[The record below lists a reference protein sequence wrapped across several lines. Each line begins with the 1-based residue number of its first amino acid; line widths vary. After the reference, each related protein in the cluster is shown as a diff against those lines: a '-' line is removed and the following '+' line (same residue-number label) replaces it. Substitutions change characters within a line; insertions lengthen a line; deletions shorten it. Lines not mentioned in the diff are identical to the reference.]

1 MKMKRSP
8 AIKRAV
14 SLALSVA
21 MVVTLAVSTNTVTLA
36 DDKQSELQAQKEAA
50 QQELEAIQDKIKEN
64 QANKANAEDLKEQF
78 EQQTEIITTQI
89 GLLQQSIAQVE
100 ADINAKQ
107 LEIDEKQAEV
117 DVKQAEYDERWEGF
131 KDRLGAMQM
140 LNDGGSI
147 ALLSSA
153 TNLYQ
158 LLTFA
163 NTLEQISSKDE
174 EICQTIEAERQ
185 ELEAQKTELENA
197 KAELEAQQAE
207 LQNQNSQLDSKKSE
221 LQTSIQQQ
229 DQTIS
234 EADAAAEVLK
244 VEEAEARKNLDKAAA
259 ELDAYLNSQV
269 DKYSSAALTCSL
281 NFGPALPSYKYISCV
296 FGTDGHRGT
305 DFAAPANTPIYAVAD
320 GIVTDATYHYSWG
333 NYVQIYHG
341 KDDQGSTYSTLYAHM
356 ISSPVVS
363 AGQSVTKGQVIGYV
377 GNTGYSFGNHLHL
390 EMKINGTLVNAANW
404 IPH

>member
-1 MKMKRSP
+1 MKISP
-8 AIKRAV
+8 LIKRAV
-14 SLALSVA
+14 SMALAVA
-21 MVVTLAVSTNTVTLA
+21 MVVTLTVSTNTMTLA
-36 DDKQSELQAQKEAA
+36 DDKKSELQAQKDAA
-50 QQELEAIQDKIKEN
+50 QEKLESIQQQIKEN
-64 QANKANAEDLKEQF
+64 QANKANAEDLKEQYQ
-78 EQQTEIITTQI
+78 QQTEVITTQI

-100 ADINAKQ
+100 EDINNKQ
-107 LEIDEKQAEV
+107 LEIDDKQKEV
-117 DVKQAEYDERWEGF
+117 DAKQAEYDERWAGF

-153 TNLYQ
+153 NSLYQ

-163 NTLEQISSKDE
+163 ESLEQISSKDK
-174 EICQTIEAERQ
+174 EICQQIETQRQ
-185 ELEAQKTELENA
+185 ELETQRTELENA
-197 KAELEAQQAE
+197 KAELESQQAE

-234 EADAAAEVLK
+234 DAEANEEVLK
-244 VEEAEARKNLDKAAA
+244 AEEEQARKNLDQAAA
-259 ELDAYLNSQV
+259 QLDAYLNSQV
-269 DKYSSAALTCSL
+269 DKYSSAAMTCSL

-296 FGTDGHRGT
+296 FGTGGHRGT
-305 DFAAPANTPIYAVAD
+305 DFAAPGGTEIYAIAD

-341 KDDQGSTYSTLYAHM
+341 KDDQGNTYSTLYAHM
-356 ISSPVVS
+356 ISTPIVS

-377 GNTGYSFGNHLHL
+377 GSTGYSTGNHLHL
-390 EMKINGTLVNAANW
+390 EMKINGVLTNVTNW

>member
-1 MKMKRSP
+1 MIRKLSP
-8 AIKRAV
+8 TFKRAV

-36 DDKQSELQAQKEAA
+36 DDKKSELQAQKDAA
-50 QQELEAIQDKIKEN
+50 QQQLENVQNQIKEN
-64 QANKANAEDLKEQF
+64 QANKANAEELKEQF
-78 EQQTEIITTQI
+78 EEQTEIITTQI

-100 ADINAKQ
+100 QDINDKQ
-107 LEIDEKQAEV
+107 KEIDDKQAEV
-117 DVKQAEYDERWEGF
+117 DVKQAEYDERWAGF

-163 NTLEQISSKDE
+163 EALEQISSKDE
-174 EICQTIEAERQ
+174 EICQAIEAERQ

-197 KAELEAQQAE
+197 KAELEAQQA
-207 LQNQNSQLDSKKSE
+207 E

-281 NFGPALPSYKYISCV
+281 NFGPALSTYKYISCV
-296 FGTDGHRGT
+296 FGTGGHRGT

-356 ISSPVVS
+356 ISTPVVS

>member
-1 MKMKRSP
+1 MKLSP
-8 AIKRAV
+8 TIKRAV

-21 MVVTLAVSTNTVTLA
+21 MVVALTVSTNTMTLA
-36 DDKQSELQAQKEAA
+36 DDKKSELQAQKEQA
-50 QQELEAIQDKIKEN
+50 QQELEAIQQQIKEN
-64 QANKANAEDLKEQF
+64 EASKANAEELKEQY
-78 EQQTEIITTQI
+78 EQQTQIITNQI
-89 GLLQQSIAQVE
+89 GILQQSIAQVE
-100 ADINAKQ
+100 QDINTKQ
-107 LEIDEKQAEV
+107 LEIEEKQAEV
-117 DVKQAEYDERWEGF
+117 DLKQAEYDERWEGF

-158 LLTFA
+158 LLTYA
-163 NTLEQISSKDE
+163 ETLEQISSKDE
-174 EICQTIEAERQ
+174 EICREIEAERQ
-185 ELEAQKTELENA
+185 ELEAQRTELENA
-197 KAELEAQQAE
+197 KAELEANQAE
-207 LQNQNSQLDSKKSE
+207 LENQNAQLDSKKSE

-234 EADAAAEVLK
+234 EAEAAAEVLA
-244 VEEAEARKNLDKAAA
+244 VEEEQARKNLDAAA
-259 ELDAYLNSQV
+259 AQLDAYLNSQV
-269 DKYSSAALTCSL
+269 DKYSDAALTCSL

-296 FGTDGHRGT
+296 FGTGGHRGT
-305 DFAAPANTPIYAVAD
+305 DFAAPGGTEIYAVAD

-341 KDDQGSTYSTLYAHM
+341 KDDEGNTYSTLYAHM
-356 ISSPVVS
+356 VSTPIVS
-363 AGQSVTKGQVIGYV
+363 AGQTVTKGQVIGYV

-390 EMKINGTLVNAANW
+390 EMKINGVLTNAANW